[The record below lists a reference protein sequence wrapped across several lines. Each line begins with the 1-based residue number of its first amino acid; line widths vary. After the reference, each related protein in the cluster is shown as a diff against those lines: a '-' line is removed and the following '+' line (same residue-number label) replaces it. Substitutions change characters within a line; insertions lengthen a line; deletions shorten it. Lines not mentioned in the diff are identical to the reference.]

1 MAGNQDQDKSQQT
14 QEPTEKKLREARKKG
29 DVPSSRETGNMM
41 VALSL
46 VLATA
51 FVLPWQGPRLA
62 DALGA
67 VFDGAG
73 QVQIGNGRAGLAAL
87 GLVLEDLILSLAVAV
102 APFFLLILAGGVIGV
117 LIQGET
123 VVAVERITPKL
134 SKISPAQGLKRMFS
148 ANTLVEFAKS
158 LIKVLV
164 VGALA
169 LWVTEQAVRGI
180 WRSPGFVPEA
190 LPGYMLVSTRR
201 LLIAATL
208 FLVPVAIFDIL
219 WNRFQWRKRQMMSVQ
234 EVRDEMKESEG
245 DPQIK
250 GRRAALRRARAR
262 QRMASAV
269 PSASVILTNPTH
281 YAVALKYEQGV
292 DHAPVCVAK
301 GADLMARRI
310 REIAFE
316 HDVPIVENKPLARS
330 LYDQVEI
337 DQMVPME
344 HWQVV
349 AEIISFVLDLRHNRH
364 RKPPEGSSLRD
375 GPD

>member
-1 MAGNQDQDKSQQT
+1 MAGSSEQDKSQKT
-14 QEPTEKKLREARKKG
+14 QEPTEKKLRDARKQG

-41 VALSL
+41 VVLSL
-46 VLATA
+46 FLATA
-51 FVLPWQGPRLA
+51 FVLPWQAPRLA
-62 DALGA
+62 AALGS

-87 GLVLEDLILSLAVAV
+87 GVVLEDLMLTLGLVLA
-102 APFFLLILAGGVIGV
+102 PLFLLIMVGGVVGV

-123 VVAVERITPKL
+123 VAAVERIKPKL
-134 SKISPAQGLKRMFS
+134 SKVSPVEGFKRLFS
-148 ANTLVEFAKS
+148 ANTLVEFIKS

-169 LWVTEQAVRGI
+169 LWVTERAVRGI
-180 WRSPGFVPEA
+180 WQAPGFMPES
-190 LPGYMLVSTRR
+190 LPGYMLQSTRR

-245 DPQIK
+245 DPHIK

-262 QRMASAV
+262 QRMATAV
-269 PSASVILTNPTH
+269 PTASVILTNPTH
-281 YAVALKYEQGV
+281 YAVALKYDQGV

-316 HDVPIVENKPLARS
+316 NDVPIVENKPLARS
-330 LYDQVEI
+330 LYDQVKI
-337 DQMVPME
+337 DEMVPVE

-364 RKPPEGSSLRD
+364 RKPPAGSTLRD
-375 GPD
+375 SPE